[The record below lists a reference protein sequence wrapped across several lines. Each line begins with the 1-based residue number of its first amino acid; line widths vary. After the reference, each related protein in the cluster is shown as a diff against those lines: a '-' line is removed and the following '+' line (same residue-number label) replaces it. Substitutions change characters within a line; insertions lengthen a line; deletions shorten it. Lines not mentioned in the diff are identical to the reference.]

1 MQNRRFTLPT
11 PVRVLGAGTAAL
23 GIVALSAGAASA
35 HVSVSPNTTAAGGYA
50 VLTFSVPHG
59 CEGSPTSKIE
69 IAMPE
74 AIPSVT
80 PTVNPNWSVQKVSEK
95 LAEPIKDAHGNELT
109 ERVSKVVYTAK
120 TPLEDGYRDTMELS
134 LQLPEKEGETLS
146 FPVIQ
151 TCVKGQTAWN
161 ETAADGQDP
170 ETLEHPAPA
179 FTVTAATGEGH
190 HGAAADDD
198 DADDA
203 DESGDHADAS
213 DADNSDGSDN
223 KGLAIGG
230 LVAGVGGIALG
241 GLALARSGKRTDNKA

>member
-59 CEGSPTSKIE
+59 CEGSPTKE
-69 IAMPE
+69 VAIALPDD
-74 AIPSVT
+74 IVSVT
-80 PTVNPNWSVQKVSEK
+80 PTVNPGWTIKKVTEQ
-95 LAEPIKDAHGNELT
+95 LADPIKDDDGNEIT
-109 ERVSKVVYTAK
+109 ERTSQVVYTAR

-134 LQLPEKEGETLS
+134 LQLPDEEGKSLS

-179 FTVTAATGEGH
+179 FTITAATGEGH
-190 HGAAADDD
+190 HGAASDDE
-198 DADDA
+198 A
-203 DESGDHADAS
+203 DEADEADEHAEAS
-213 DADNSDGSDN
+213 DAGDDSDGSDG

-230 LVAGVGGIALG
+230 LVAGVGGLALG
-241 GLALARSGKRTDNKA
+241 GLALARSGKKA